1 LFRAKAAA
9 ALIAF
14 SSLRP
19 ESLEDA
25 EGGDELMIREI
36 PEMVID
42 HSAAVKF
49 PRTSE
54 LVIVSLSL
62 SKAEHQYF
70 SFLPTEGCEYL

>member
-42 HSAAVKF
+42 HNAAVKF

>member
-1 LFRAKAAA
+1 
-9 ALIAF
+9 LIAF
-14 SSLRP
+14 SGLRP
-19 ESLEDA
+19 EWLGEA
-25 EGGDELMIREI
+25 EGEDELMIQDI

-42 HSAAVKF
+42 HSGAVKF
-49 PRTSE
+49 PRTPA

>member
-1 LFRAKAAA
+1 M
-9 ALIAF
+9 AF
-14 SSLRP
+14 SGLRP
-19 ESLEDA
+19 ELLEDA
-25 EGGDELMIREI
+25 EGEDGLMIREI

-62 SKAEHQYF
+62 SK
-70 SFLPTEGCEYL
+70 P